1 MSEGQKKYK
10 CTAATRAMHKTILLD
25 RDGVLN
31 RDLPES
37 VCCAEQLEMLP
48 GSLEALRLLAES
60 NYRVL
65 VVTNQACVGRGE
77 ISPHELETI
86 HRKLC
91 REAAAAGGRI
101 DDIFVCTHAAD
112 EQCGCRKPKPGLILQ
127 AQREWRFEP
136 ADTCLVGDDI
146 RDVEAAVAAGCIPI
160 LVHTGKGCAANKRMP
175 DVAAFADLLAF
186 VKTVT

>member
-1 MSEGQKKYK
+1 
-10 CTAATRAMHKTILLD
+10 MHKTILLD

-31 RDLPES
+31 RDLPAS
-37 VCCAEQLEMLP
+37 VFCAEQFEMMP

-60 NYRVL
+60 EYRVL

-77 ISPHELETI
+77 VSPQALETI

-101 DDIFVCTHAAD
+101 DDLFVCTHAAG

-127 AQREWRFEP
+127 AQRKWGFDP
-136 ADTCLVGDDI
+136 AETCLVGDDI
-146 RDVEAAVAAGCIPI
+146 RDMQAAVAAGCIPI
-160 LVHTGKGCAANKRMP
+160 LVLTGKGYEAKKSLP
-175 DVAAFADLLAF
+175 GVATFADLLAF
-186 VKTVT
+186 VKTIT